1 MKKKYIISISGKQ
14 ILNGEEGV
22 SELTTF
28 GTYLKKGDKRYISY
42 DEYNED
48 VNQSVKTTLKV
59 ETDDKVTLMRNKSS
73 SRLILEK
80 GRRHQCF
87 YDVSFGNTLMLGV
100 FANSIENNL
109 TDDGG
114 RLHFKYTLDIDSSI
128 TSLNEVDI
136 TVKEAENSCQK

>member
-1 MKKKYIISISGKQ
+1 MKKKYLISISGKQ
-14 ILNGEEGV
+14 ILDGEEGV

-42 DEYNED
+42 DEYSADIRE
-48 VNQSVKTTLKV
+48 SIKTTLKV
-59 ETDDKVTLMRNKSS
+59 ETDDKVTLIRNKSS

-87 YDVSFGNTLMLGV
+87 YDMNLGCPLMLGV

-114 RLHFKYTLDIDSSI
+114 RLHFQYTLDIDSSI

-136 TVKEAENSCQK
+136 TVKEAENPCQK